1 MPWPDPEFALVA
13 TAAALDLTM
22 LVADWTGLDAGVDAA
37 DDGAAAED
45 AAEDAAL
52 LEDADDAAAEL
63 PAAEDEAEPLELL
76 LAVLDDAGAA

>member
-13 TAAALDLTM
+13 TAAALDLTT

-52 LEDADDAAAEL
+52 LEDADAAAEL
-63 PAAEDEAEPLELL
+63 PAAEDEAETIELL
-76 LAVLDDAGAA
+76 LAALDDAGAA